1 MKKPKFRFEIH
12 KSMKNG
18 EYFLKPI
25 SRNGKEVF
33 KETYKVKPKKQLKSF
48 LKAIAE
54 NDFEI
59 IDCSV
64 FEKTKGIFTDK
75 LASEKVTGFDFK
87 KSKIKLK

>member
-18 EYFLKPI
+18 EFFVKPI

-33 KETYKVKPKKQLKSF
+33 KETYKTKPKKQLISF
-48 LKAIAE
+48 LKAIGE
-54 NDFEI
+54 NDYEI
-59 IDCSV
+59 IDLSLLD
-64 FEKTKGIFTDK
+64 KTKGIFTDDK
-75 LASEKVTGFDFK
+75 AIAKISGVDFK